1 LLAVSLFGGFA
12 SGCPRTEMG
21 FFNRF
26 FGLRWKTRQFVFPA
40 EKANPKSL
48 LKPYL
53 SANNLNE
60 RLTQKVLV
68 LSQKWP
74 ILAGLSIDAVA
85 QVCLPLADLRF
96 FFSVCGLLA
105 FEDLRI
111 SIKKLRCLPP
121 TSFAPSAGN

>member
-1 LLAVSLFGGFA
+1 
-12 SGCPRTEMG
+12 MG

-60 RLTQKVLV
+60 RLMQKVLV

-85 QVCLPLADLRF
+85 QACPSLADLRF
-96 FFSVCGLLA
+96 
-105 FEDLRI
+105 
-111 SIKKLRCLPP
+111 
-121 TSFAPSAGN
+121 SFLCVGC